1 MKTTNELI
9 DTILN
14 CEECY
19 GQGVTGWVAPDG
31 DYDFEYCECNPYKI
45 IIDRYDMSV
54 VDTGTLFS
62 TQEAK

>member
-1 MKTTNELI
+1 MKTTTELI

-14 CEECY
+14 CENCL
-19 GQGVTGWVAPDG
+19 GFGATGWVSPDG

-45 IIDRYDMSV
+45 IIDQDKSV

-62 TQEAK
+62 TQEAN

>member
-14 CEECY
+14 CEDCY
-19 GQGVTGWVAPDG
+19 GLGYTGWVSPDG
-31 DYDFEYCECNPYKI
+31 DYDFEYCNCNPYKI
-45 IIDRYDMSV
+45 IIDHYDKSV
-54 VDTGTLFS
+54 VDTGTLFT